1 VALLVEE
8 EGYPVRRAC
17 RYFQLY
23 RSTFQYR
30 LQRPQEKHARLIERL
45 TALSWKHPR
54 YGYRRIVALLRR
66 EGWTVSKKQVQRLR
80 RLVGLKVKPPKKR
93 VRRRGV
99 STGWLERA
107 THRHQVWS
115 WDFIHDRTDN
125 GGPLK
130 MLTLIDE
137 YSRQC
142 LAIRPARAL
151 KSEDVLEVVK
161 QAVRDHG
168 APDYLRS
175 DNGSEFIAHVVQD
188 WFREHG
194 IKTIYIEPGS
204 PWQNGWIESFHAR
217 LRDECLNRELL
228 LNLREA
234 RVVIEDFR
242 LDYNQNRPHSRLGY
256 LSPNQWIEKQSS
268 SPDFARPAGLAA
280 SRLESSENI
289 N

>member
-1 VALLVEE
+1 
-8 EGYPVRRAC
+8 VRRAC
-17 RYFQLY
+17 GYMDLHPRTYRYQPI
-23 RSTFQYR
+23 
-30 LQRPQEKHARLIERL
+30 RPQDRHARLIERL

-54 YGYRRIVALLRR
+54 YGYRRIRALLRR

-93 VRRRGV
+93 RRRQGT
-99 STGWLERA
+99 STGWVERA

-125 GGPLK
+125 GGTLK

-137 YSRQC
+137 YTRQC
-142 LAIRPARAL
+142 LAIRPARKL
-151 KSEDVLEVVK
+151 TSEDVLEVVK
-161 QAVRDHG
+161 EAVREHG
-168 APDYLRS
+168 APDHLRS
-175 DNGSEFIAHVVQD
+175 DNGSEFIARIVQD

-217 LRDECLNRELL
+217 MRDECLNRELL

-242 LDYNQNRPHSRLGY
+242 IDYNENRPHSRLGY

-268 SPDFARPAGLAA
+268 SPDSARPAGLAA
-280 SRLESSENI
+280 SRLESSDNI